1 MTDTILVINAG
12 SSSIKFY
19 LYDIDGAQE
28 LAPRLG
34 GQLEGIGTSH
44 PKLRVRVAAGQ
55 TLVEREIAPGHAPD
69 VPNAQE
75 VVGTWLSG
83 HLGGAPLAVGHRV
96 VHGGPEL
103 SEPVLIDDAI
113 LAKLDTFTP
122 LAPLHQPN
130 NLAPIRVIR
139 ERRPWIPQVACFDT
153 AFHRSHSDVA
163 DRYALPERLYQ
174 QGVRRY
180 GFHGLSYEY
189 IAQRLRKALPDIAD
203 GKIIAAH
210 LGSGVSACAMHH
222 GKSVDSTMGF
232 TALEGLPMGTRPG
245 RLDPGVVLW
254 MMERGMNHDEIEHLL
269 YHDCGMK
276 GLSGISN
283 DMRELL
289 ASDAPSAKLAL
300 QYFAWRVAEGMIGLA
315 CAMNGV
321 DGIVFTAGV
330 GENSAEIRQAISEH
344 WGWLG
349 IKLDPE
355 RNARHGPRISA
366 DDSRIGVYVVRTNE
380 ELIIAQHT
388 LALVRQR

>member
-44 PKLRVRVAAGQ
+44 PKLKVRDAAGQ
-55 TLVEREIAPGHAPD
+55 TLVEREIAPSHAPD
-69 VPNAQE
+69 VPNGQE

-174 QGVRRY
+174 EGVRRY

-189 IAQRLRKALPDIAD
+189 IA
-203 GKIIAAH
+203 
-210 LGSGVSACAMHH
+210 SACSARCP
-222 GKSVDSTMGF
+222 KSRWARSSPPTW
-232 TALEGLPMGTRPG
+232 ARACRP
-245 RLDPGVVLW
+245 
-254 MMERGMNHDEIEHLL
+254 
-269 YHDCGMK
+269 
-276 GLSGISN
+276 
-283 DMRELL
+283 
-289 ASDAPSAKLAL
+289 APSTRAR
-300 QYFAWRVAEGMIGLA
+300 AWTAPWASPRWRA
-315 CAMNGV
+315 CPWARGR
-321 DGIVFTAGV
+321 AGWTRAWCC
-330 GENSAEIRQAISEH
+330 G
-344 WGWLG
+344 
-349 IKLDPE
+349 
-355 RNARHGPRISA
+355 
-366 DDSRIGVYVVRTNE
+366 
-380 ELIIAQHT
+380 
-388 LALVRQR
+388 